1 MAITF
6 NTLNPD
12 AKIFQELKKNPYWWT
27 RFKKDSSLYIEI
39 RKDNQTD

>member
-12 AKIFQELKKNPYWWT
+12 AKIFQELKKKSILVDKIQKVLFP
-27 RFKKDSSLYIEI
+27 LY
-39 RKDNQTD
+39 